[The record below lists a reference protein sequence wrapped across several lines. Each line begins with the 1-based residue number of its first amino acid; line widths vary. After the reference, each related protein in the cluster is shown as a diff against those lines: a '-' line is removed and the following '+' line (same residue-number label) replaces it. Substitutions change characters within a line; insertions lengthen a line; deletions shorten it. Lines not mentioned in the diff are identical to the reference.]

1 MNYTKYW
8 SIKMELNEAI
18 KILKENG
25 VLVEAAMPEAT
36 KAVRKAD
43 DAIFNAETLK
53 DVITALQ
60 KLDAALPDMD
70 FYVEGIA
77 IRLKH
82 PKNQDPW
89 IEMRPREND
98 STWYG
103 VK

>member
-1 MNYTKYW
+1 MKLDEAL
-8 SIKMELNEAI
+8 EL
-18 KILKENG
+18 LKKNDCI
-25 VLVEAAMPEAT
+25 VEAAMPEES

-43 DAIFNAETLK
+43 DAIFNASSLK
-53 DVITALQ
+53 DVIVALQ

-70 FYVEGIA
+70 FYVEGVA

-82 PKNQDPW
+82 PKGQDPW

>member
-1 MNYTKYW
+1 
-8 SIKMELNEAI
+8 MELNEAI

-25 VLVEAAMPEAT
+25 ALVEAAMPEAS

-89 IEMRPREND
+89 IEMCPREND

>member
-1 MNYTKYW
+1 MGLGKG
-8 SIKMELNEAI
+8 E
-18 KILKENG
+18 ILKE
-25 VLVEAAMPEAT
+25 A
-36 KAVRKAD
+36 K
-43 DAIFNAETLK
+43 
-53 DVITALQ
+53 
-60 KLDAALPDMD
+60 PDMD

-82 PKNQDPW
+82 PKNQEPW

>member
-1 MNYTKYW
+1 
-8 SIKMELNEAI
+8 MELNEAI
-18 KILKENG
+18 KILNENG
-25 VLVEAAMPEAT
+25 ALVEAATPEA

-43 DAIFNAETLK
+43 DAIFNAESLK
-53 DVITALQ
+53 DVIVALQ

-89 IEMRPREND
+89 IEMCPREND

>member
-1 MNYTKYW
+1 
-8 SIKMELNEAI
+8 MELNEAI

-25 VLVEAAMPEAT
+25 VLVEAATPEA